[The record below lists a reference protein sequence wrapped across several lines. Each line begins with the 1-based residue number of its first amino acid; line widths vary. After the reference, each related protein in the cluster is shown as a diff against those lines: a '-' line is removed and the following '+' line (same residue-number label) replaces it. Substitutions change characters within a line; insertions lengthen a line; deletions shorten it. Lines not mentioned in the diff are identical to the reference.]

1 MAIFNSYVSLPEGI
15 YIYYILDMDCH
26 FMSILGLPGELK
38 LPAIPPQPK
47 DGTLPKKTEILMFQ
61 GFQRV
66 RNLRIAIVMGNICIC
81 ICICTYIYM
90 YIHICIHIHIY
101 ICIHI
106 YIYVFQFTGVR
117 TSWLYP

>member
-1 MAIFNSYVSLPEGI
+1 
-15 YIYYILDMDCH
+15 
-26 FMSILGLPGELK
+26 MSILGLPGELK

-81 ICICTYIYM
+81 ICICIYIYVYIYM
-90 YIHICIHIHIY
+90 YICTYIYMHAYIY
-101 ICIHI
+101 ICTYIYVYIYIYICMYIYI